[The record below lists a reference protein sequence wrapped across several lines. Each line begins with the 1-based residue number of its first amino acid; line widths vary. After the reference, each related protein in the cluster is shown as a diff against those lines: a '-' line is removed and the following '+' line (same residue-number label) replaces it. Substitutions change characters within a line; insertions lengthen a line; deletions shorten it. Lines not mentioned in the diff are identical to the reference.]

1 MTPGAGPRPAPDR
14 PADCP
19 VKTLRRLLLVT
30 AALLLGGCAREIT
43 SLQRKEAAN
52 LASEAQFALALH
64 DWPRAAKLLA
74 QATDLCPDTG
84 DLWLNLGAA
93 LKRSGD
99 LRGARTAYTTAVAA
113 YTEQVKRTP
122 ADTRLVLQ
130 QIYTLGLLGRNED
143 ARRVLERARARQ
155 PDNRELRMF
164 AETGEYER
172 MRASPGFRELAL

>member
-1 MTPGAGPRPAPDR
+1 
-14 PADCP
+14 
-19 VKTLRRLLLVT
+19 VKNLPFLFLVT
-30 AALLLGGCAREIT
+30 AALLLGACRRPIT

-74 QATDLCPDTG
+74 QAADLSPDTG

-93 LKRSGD
+93 LKRTGD

-113 YTEQVKRTP
+113 YTEQAERAP
-122 ADTRLVLQ
+122 SDTRLVLQ
-130 QIYTLGLLGRNED
+130 EIYTLGLLGRFDE
-143 ARRVLERARARQ
+143 ARQVLERARARH
-155 PDNRELRMF
+155 PDNRDLRIF
-164 AETGEYER
+164 AETGEFER